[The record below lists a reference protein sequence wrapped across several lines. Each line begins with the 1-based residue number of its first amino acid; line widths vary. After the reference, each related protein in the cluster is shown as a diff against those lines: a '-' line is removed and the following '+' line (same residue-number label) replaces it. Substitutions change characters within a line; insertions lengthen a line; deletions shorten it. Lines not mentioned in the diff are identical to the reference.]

1 MKMRLFSIAAAL
13 VCAFGAVTAFGADDG
28 FKPIFNG
35 KDLTGWEG
43 ETKIWSVK
51 DGAIFGNTADVSLK
65 TNTFLIWRDA
75 TVDDFVLRLKY
86 RIKNGNSG
94 IQYRSKELTNI
105 GKWVVGGYQADFEA
119 GKTYSGI
126 LYEERMRGILAER
139 GTKVVID
146 ENGKKNVD
154 RIADSAELQSKIKNE
169 DWNDYEVT
177 AQGFHF
183 VHKING
189 NVTADV
195 TDNDAKHVA
204 SGILALQVH
213 VGPPMTVEFKDIQL
227 KRLPLG
233 SKKN

>member
-1 MKMRLFSIAAAL
+1 MALAL
-13 VCAFGAVTAFGADDG
+13 VCAGAAFAADSSDG

-43 ETKIWSVK
+43 ETKIWSVR
-51 DGAIFGNTADVSLK
+51 DGSIVGDTANVSLK
-65 TNTFLIWRDA
+65 TNTFLIWRDG

-94 IQYRSKELTNI
+94 IQYRSKEMTNI

-146 ENGKKNVD
+146 ENGKKNVQ
-154 RIADSAELQSKIKNE
+154 RIADSAELQGKIKNE
-169 DWNDYEVT
+169 DWNDYEVS
-177 AQGFHF
+177 AQGYHF

-195 TDNDAKHVA
+195 TDNEAKHVA

>member
-13 VCAFGAVTAFGADDG
+13 VWTFGAVTALAADDG

-51 DGAIFGNTADVSLK
+51 DGAILGNTANVSLK
-65 TNTFLIWRDA
+65 TNTFLIWRDG

-146 ENGKKNVD
+146 ENGKKNVE

-169 DWNDYEVT
+169 EWNDYEVT
-177 AQGFHF
+177 AQGYHF

>member
-1 MKMRLFSIAAAL
+1 MKRLLAMAAMC
-13 VCAFGAVTAFGADDG
+13 VCASGVFAADEG

-35 KDLTGWEG
+35 KDLKGWEG
-43 ETKIWSVK
+43 DTKIWSVK
-51 DGAIFGNTADVSLK
+51 DGAILGQTTADTKLK
-65 TNTFLIWRDA
+65 ANTFLIWRDG
-75 TVDDFVLRLKY
+75 TVDDFVLKFKY

-94 IQYRSKELTNI
+94 VQYRSKEMKDA
-105 GKWVVGGYQADFEA
+105 GPFVVGGYQADFEA
-119 GKTYSGI
+119 GTKYSGI
-126 LYEERMRGILAER
+126 LYEERGPRGIMAER
-139 GTKVVID
+139 GTKVVVD
-146 ENGKKNVD
+146 ENGKKNATKT
-154 RIADSAELQSKIKNE
+154 ADSAELQGKIKNE

-195 TDNDAKHVA
+195 TDNDPKNRKE

-213 VGPPMTVEFKDIQL
+213 TGPPMTVEFKDVQL
-227 KRLPLG
+227 KRLPMG